1 MDREKAIEILTKL
14 PQEIQQEICKECYS
28 NNGYDELGNHI
39 CLLFV
44 GGCGAVYNLNKV
56 KEAGQYLINHE
67 QDILKEFVE
76 WLKYEYA
83 REEHFEMKEAK
94 DCQQKEY
101 TYLYEYHRGREAM
114 AEKIRDMLD
123 QDLKKFMEERK

>member
-1 MDREKAIEILTKL
+1 MDREEKNKLAQIVSFELCPNRKYCITNYGEKAN
-14 PQEIQQEICKECYS
+14 CYS
-28 NNGYDELGNHI
+28 D
-39 CLLFV
+39 
-44 GGCGAVYNLNKV
+44 NKCSTIMKV
-56 KEAGQYLINHE
+56 VDNLINHE
-67 QDILKEFVE
+67 TDLLKEFVE

-83 REEHFEMKEAK
+83 REEHFEMEEAK

-123 QDLKKFMEERK
+123 QDLKKFMEDRK

>member
-1 MDREKAIEILTKL
+1 MTREEVENCIVNTLFECTHSGEDDTISD
-14 PQEIQQEICKECYS
+14 KEFAEVLA
-28 NNGYDELGNHI
+28 DK
-39 CLLFV
+39 F
-44 GGCGAVYNLNKV
+44 
-56 KEAGQYLINHE
+56 INHE
-67 QDILKEFVE
+67 ADLLKEFVE

-83 REEHFEMKEAK
+83 REEHFEMEEAK

-123 QDLKKFMEERK
+123 QDLEKFMEERKQ